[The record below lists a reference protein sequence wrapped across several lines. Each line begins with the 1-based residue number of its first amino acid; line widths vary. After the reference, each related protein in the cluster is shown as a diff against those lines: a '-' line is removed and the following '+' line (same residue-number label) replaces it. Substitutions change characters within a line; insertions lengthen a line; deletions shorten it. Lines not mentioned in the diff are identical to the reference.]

1 MYRIEKVQ
9 AEILDNVRKLILHK
23 PATTLDKPSSCQ
35 IGLTQ
40 GHGITEKEFH
50 NISTESIKKSLL
62 KQNICVTSD
71 DGDHNLRMS
80 ILNL

>member
-50 NISTESIKKSLL
+50 NISTESIKK
-62 KQNICVTSD
+62 KAY
-71 DGDHNLRMS
+71 
-80 ILNL
+80 LNKIYVLPVMMGITI